1 MYQSVGSLVGPAFLT
16 YSDVGLLGPV
26 SHRPSVQSPIKGW
39 SGIAKRTIDV
49 SGALILLAIV
59 LLPILFAML
68 LIRLETSGPA
78 LFRQH
83 RIGFGNTGFGM
94 WKLRTMHQHAP
105 KEGRLVQAT
114 RNDRRVTRVGRW
126 LRRLSIDEWP
136 QLLNVLLGEMSL
148 VGPRPHAPGTCAGA
162 TPFELVTPQYSA
174 RHRVRPGMTGL
185 AQVRGLRG
193 ETETERKL
201 LQRIAADL
209 EYIEHWSVWLDV
221 KILTRTGVSLFTTRN
236 AY

>member
-1 MYQSVGSLVGPAFLT
+1 
-16 YSDVGLLGPV
+16 
-26 SHRPSVQSPIKGW
+26 
-39 SGIAKRTIDV
+39 
-49 SGALILLAIV
+49 
-59 LLPILFAML
+59 
-68 LIRLETSGPA
+68 
-78 LFRQH
+78 
-83 RIGFGNTGFGM
+83 
-94 WKLRTMHQHAP
+94 
-105 KEGRLVQAT
+105 
-114 RNDRRVTRVGRW
+114 
-126 LRRLSIDEWP
+126 LSIDEWP